1 MPCYY
6 PQALLAFCNAY
17 DMDENNA
24 QSYRE
29 FIEIVYFWMHET
41 YGDCNTVYDE
51 RDRFNVSIP
60 TSNHQKKLYDWF
72 VAIKDIFEFSTMN
85 CVVDWFYDVLDENQ
99 IDLGFNML
107 EVEDQK
113 KFIQHYKQLLEGEIQ
128 QGVDEIQNENEVN
141 LLDITN
147 DSVISYISQDE
158 DIGPSDT
165 SNVTVR
171 GVRRVIDFDDF
182 VNELAEEAATERE
195 NIQHTNYESDTSMPR
210 LISDDDE
217 ESDSDIGSMPELE
230 GLSDDSSDEDS
241 SDDEIDDNDLCHH
254 QSNGERTFT
263 GRSIRV

>member
-17 DMDENNA
+17 DMDENDA

-29 FIEIVYFWMHET
+29 FIEILYFWMHET
-41 YGDCNTVYDE
+41 YGNCDSVYDA
-51 RDRFNVSIP
+51 RDRFNVCIPSI
-60 TSNHQKKLYDWF
+60 NNEKKIYDWF
-72 VAIKDIFEFSTMN
+72 VAIKDIFELSTMN
-85 CVVDWFYDVLDENQ
+85 CVADWFYDVLDENQ
-99 IDLGFNML
+99 IDLAFNML
-107 EVEDQK
+107 EVSDQK
-113 KFIQHYKQLLEGEIQ
+113 NFIKHYTQLLEGEMR

-195 NIQHTNYESDTSMPR
+195 NNQHTNYESDTSMPR

-217 ESDSDIGSMPELE
+217 EWDSDIGSMPELE
-230 GLSDDSSDEDS
+230 GFSDDSSDEDS